1 MRNQQ
6 TNRKKRGQ
14 VGRQKPRKLRFGW
27 APPKKDERIFPKMST
42 GEKASLGVMLGAMG
56 GAAVGKTHHIYTANK
71 LYKKAVMAKE
81 KGDKKTFTEV
91 KQESREFMSPRSEI
105 MHVTKSTV
113 GGATGLT
120 ATILG
125 ITLLK
130 KASDGLNRLANK
142 EQRLERAQRRKIATE
157 KAKKEREERVAE
169 KKRRRASAKRVSSSS
184 PRAFTPLPV
193 VSTQVVSKK
202 KQKRKTRGVPQAV
215 TPEKQA
221 LQVRTTRQAFGISGK
236 SNKQI
241 NQMISATLARG
252 ARIDLTLVRIN
263 RQVKHSIPSGW
274 KQISSMRQQ
283 ERLSFHA
290 EVCIKEAMQT
300 NTSKT
305 HLVIPYAIIEHR
317 LKISAQMPPAL
328 LVLRVLS
335 RKKNIIIQGLPP
347 EMITEVRRVIDFV

>member
-1 MRNQQ
+1 
-6 TNRKKRGQ
+6 
-14 VGRQKPRKLRFGW
+14 
-27 APPKKDERIFPKMST
+27 
-42 GEKASLGVMLGAMG
+42 
-56 GAAVGKTHHIYTANK
+56 
-71 LYKKAVMAKE
+71 
-81 KGDKKTFTEV
+81 
-91 KQESREFMSPRSEI
+91 
-105 MHVTKSTV
+105 
-113 GGATGLT
+113 
-120 ATILG
+120 
-125 ITLLK
+125 
-130 KASDGLNRLANK
+130 
-142 EQRLERAQRRKIATE
+142 
-157 KAKKEREERVAE
+157 
-169 KKRRRASAKRVSSSS
+169 
-184 PRAFTPLPV
+184 
-193 VSTQVVSKK
+193 
-202 KQKRKTRGVPQAV
+202 
-215 TPEKQA
+215 
-221 LQVRTTRQAFGISGK
+221 
-236 SNKQI
+236 
-241 NQMISATLARG
+241 MISATLARG